1 MRKELLI
8 ATGATVGVGASVFVA
23 QVFFDIPHMSTSQG
37 DSIPSATNSGK
48 VFRGPSVDVR
58 YGRVRVEITVL
69 DGKIT
74 HARALESP
82 AFRSTQYSRY
92 AIPVLIQ
99 QTLVAQS
106 ADIQG
111 ASGASFTSYGWKSS
125 LQSAI
130 NAAKL

>member
-8 ATGATVGVGASVFVA
+8 ATGATVGVSVFA
-23 QVFFDIPHMSTSQG
+23 AHVFFDSPHMSTSQG
-37 DSIPSATNSGK
+37 DSILAAMTSEK
-48 VFRGPSVDVR
+48 VFRGPSIDVR

-69 DGKIT
+69 NGRVT

-82 AFRSTQYSRY
+82 AYRSRQYSQY
-92 AIPVLIQ
+92 AIPILLQ
-99 QTLVAQS
+99 QTLAAQS

-125 LQSAI
+125 LQAAL